1 MSMKEQFNASD
12 ISKVIDQALIYQC
25 DCPAQVCKSIFE
37 LRELYDYQMNC
48 INDSAND
55 QLVHQ
60 TIADA
65 TEQAHAL
72 MEKCLERILE
82 IEGWDQKTFL
92 MPELLKKKKTKYF

>member
-1 MSMKEQFNASD
+1 MKEQFNASD

-25 DCPAQVCKSIFE
+25 ACPAQVCKSIFE

-48 INDSAND
+48 IGDSAND

-65 TEQAHAL
+65 TEKAHEL

-82 IEGWDQKTFL
+82 IEGWDQKNFV
-92 MPELLKKKKTKYF
+92 MPELLKKKTTKSL